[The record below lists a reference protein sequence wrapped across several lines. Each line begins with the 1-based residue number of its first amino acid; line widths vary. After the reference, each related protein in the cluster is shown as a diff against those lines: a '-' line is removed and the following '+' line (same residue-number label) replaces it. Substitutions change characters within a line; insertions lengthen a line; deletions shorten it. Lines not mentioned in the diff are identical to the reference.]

1 MQAAEDL
8 RWENAL
14 LVAGSDMR
22 LCEWHDLK
30 DQKEQL
36 MCFNLP
42 KRARV
47 QNKTYV
53 RLLVARRPSGQNVHL
68 CTRLGLGE
76 ASQRPTVGAAR
87 DESPPAEQRAGAAC
101 RSERAAATEV
111 SEAIEFCS
119 LMVTHAMNACVALE
133 HVHVVGFARIGTR
146 GTTISSCVVL
156 FCVRVVFCV
165 HLMCSLEVWYMCS
178 CEPII
183 CDVHFPLRVVA

>member
-1 MQAAEDL
+1 MQATEDL
-8 RWENAL
+8 CWESAL
-14 LVAGSDMR
+14 PVAGFDIR
-22 LCEWHDLK
+22 LREQHDLK

-36 MCFNLP
+36 MCFDLP

-47 QNKTYV
+47 QNKTCV

-101 RSERAAATEV
+101 RSEHAAATEV
-111 SEAIEFCS
+111 SEALALCS

-133 HVHVVGFARIGTR
+133 HVHGVRCARSATP
-146 GTTISSCVVL
+146 GTTIGLCVVL
-156 FCVRVVFCV
+156 FVERVVLCV
-165 HLMCSLEVWYMCS
+165 HLMCV
-178 CEPII
+178 I
-183 CDVHFPLRVVA
+183 